1 MAMLLASLIVVCVF
15 DYAKQKIPNP
25 LILLI
30 LLAGAGRGFYQEGL
44 WGVGSY
50 VFKSMIVLFPL
61 YPLFRIGGLGAGD
74 VKLLGVCSG
83 YFLTDQILFF
93 LFFSLLISA
102 AVSMVKLLK
111 EGDARERVR
120 YFVEYCGA
128 VARSGKWRLYLPQ
141 KGAKKLSGVCMS
153 GPVLCS
159 VLLGL
164 GGVY

>member
-1 MAMLLASLIVVCVF
+1 MAMLFVSLIVVCVF
-15 DYAKQKIPNP
+15 DYVKQKIPNP

-44 WGVGSY
+44 WGAGGY
-50 VFKSMIVLFPL
+50 VLKSVAVLFLL
-61 YPLFRIGGLGAGD
+61 YPVFRIGGLGAGD
-74 VKLLGVCSG
+74 VKLLSTCSG

-93 LFFSLLISA
+93 LFFSMLISA
-102 AVSMVKLLK
+102 AVSMIKLLQ
-111 EGDARERVR
+111 ERDARDRVR

-128 VARSGKWRLYLPQ
+128 VARSGKWRLYLPE
-141 KGAKKLSGVCMS
+141 KNAKKLSGVCMS
-153 GPVLCS
+153 GPILCS

>member
-1 MAMLLASLIVVCVF
+1 MAMLFVSLIVVCVF
-15 DYAKQKIPNP
+15 DYARQKIPNP

-44 WGVGSY
+44 WGAGIY
-50 VFKSMIVLFPL
+50 VLKSVIVLFLL

-74 VKLLGVCSG
+74 VKLLGICSG

-93 LFFSLLISA
+93 LFFSMLISA
-102 AVSMVKLLK
+102 AVSIVKLLK
-111 EGDARERVR
+111 ERDAWDRVQ
-120 YFVEYCGA
+120 YFVEYCKA
-128 VARSGKWRLYLPQ
+128 VAQSGKWRLYLPE

-153 GPVLCS
+153 GPILCS